1 MDKLPDRITAETD
14 DQLRPTTCGRL
25 QLLLGERWEVRRAMG
40 DMARR
45 CRLCIEREGGH
56 VEGEGV

>member
-14 DQLRPTTCGRL
+14 DLRQTPAV
-25 QLLLGERWEVRRAMG
+25 VRRAMG
-40 DMARR
+40 ADMERR